1 MVKYPVKEIF
11 ISVHRLTIFYF
22 NVLCENLR
30 KDISLNILDLDILDG
45 LESFAGKVEAF
56 QLAEEPEF
64 DKIYVDY
71 MNFDIQQG
79 DI

>member
-1 MVKYPVKEIF
+1 MEKAEAVGNTSLGGIRLLERERAKKNGGKE
-11 ISVHRLTIFYF
+11 
-22 NVLCENLR
+22 
-30 KDISLNILDLDILDG
+30 NILDLDILDG

>member
-1 MVKYPVKEIF
+1 MCSSDLAVGNTSLAGIRLLERERAKKNGGKE
-11 ISVHRLTIFYF
+11 
-22 NVLCENLR
+22 
-30 KDISLNILDLDILDG
+30 NILDLDILDG